1 MSWLTD
7 SVNNK
12 AKDNEEIGDKYMT
25 STSCYKAAHA
35 AISKCIGIIKPKHV
49 LDCGCSMGVSLM
61 MLAEEYP
68 NIEFTGLEERND
80 LAFIASNVA
89 ASYRNIDRIYT
100 NVNVIDIIKDYGE
113 LFDFTYMLYQFRH
126 IGATIED
133 KFKFLEDFY
142 DAMKPG
148 SYLCIADTLIDCYDD
163 DYINRLY
170 RVRADEVYAS
180 VLLSNLSSFDKVK
193 VDEYK
198 ILAANAAYKELEVGK
213 NIKEQND
220 GTLISKYLLTT
231 ETKRIGYN
239 ILLVERVNGLGDY
252 VIVLQK

>member
-1 MSWLTD
+1 MSWLMK
-7 SVNNK
+7 SVNDK
-12 AKDNEEIGDKYMT
+12 AEDTEEIWDKYLT
-25 STSCYKAAHA
+25 STSYYKAAHA
-35 AISKCIGIIKPKHV
+35 AISKCVGIIKPKNV

-68 NIEFTGLEERND
+68 NIEFTGLEERSD
-80 LAFIASNVA
+80 LAFIASNVTA
-89 ASYRNIDRIYT
+89 GYRNIDRIYT

-113 LFDFTYMLYQFRH
+113 LFDFIYMLYKFRH

-133 KFKFLEDFY
+133 KFKFLEDIY

-198 ILAANAAYKELEVGK
+198 TLAANTAYKELEVGK
-213 NIKEQND
+213 DIKEQND
-220 GTLISKYLLTT
+220 DTLISKYMLTT
-231 ETKRIGYN
+231 EAKRIGYN
-239 ILLVERVNGLGDY
+239 ILLAEQVNGLGDY